1 MTQTTGKILG
11 WIVGTALA
19 IGFVVVMGQLAV
31 RPAMLAMVPGRAGRR
46 PASPTSSSTSSP
58 A

>member
-11 WIVGTALA
+11 WILGTALA
-19 IGFVVVMGQLAV
+19 IGFVVVMGQLAI
-31 RPAMLAMVPGRAGRR
+31 VPGHDGHAPGGADAR
-46 PASPTSSSTSSP
+46 PASATSSSTSSP